1 MDLVE
6 AVCVCILDRDAVNAF
21 RVVSCCGWF
30 IDFLQIYIYR

>member
-6 AVCVCILDRDAVNAF
+6 AVSVRILDRAAVNAF
-21 RVVSCCGWF
+21 RVFSCCGWF